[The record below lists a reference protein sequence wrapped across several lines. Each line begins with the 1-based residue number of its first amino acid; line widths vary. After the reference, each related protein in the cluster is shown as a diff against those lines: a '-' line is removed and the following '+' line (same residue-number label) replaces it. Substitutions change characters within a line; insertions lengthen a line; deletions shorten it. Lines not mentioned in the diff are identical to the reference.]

1 MRDDNDRNAAPRG
14 GRVTRRGLFG
24 LAAGCLAAAFARP
37 AKADLFGGD
46 ITVLLAQLEQQL
58 ALVSNAITTVQR
70 VTETA
75 QRAAKMVT
83 HAEQLGAMVTGQ
95 QGLNGFLSGLKGI
108 VDGGRGLTRDLQ
120 TINIR
125 GGQWKDR
132 ITNNVR
138 SGHGA
143 LSMREAVALS
153 REAGELDRA
162 FLRDMNRVSGGF
174 ARVMNSFDALESAAD
189 AVHEAQAVTGVVG
202 QVQLLGREVLQLTGI
217 AAELHA
223 SMSMTGALQAEELA
237 RQAAEREDARAR
249 TQVIFGDFEV
259 IHSSP
264 TTIRWDLDR
273 Q

>member
-1 MRDDNDRNAAPRG
+1 MRDAGDRDAAASG

-24 LAAGCLAAAFARP
+24 LVGGCLVAAFAKP
-37 AKADLFGGD
+37 VKADLFGGD

-58 ALVSNAITTVQR
+58 ALVSNAIATVQR

-75 QRAAKMVT
+75 QRAAKMV
-83 HAEQLGAMVTGQ
+83 EQGKQLGAMVTGQ

-132 ITNNVR
+132 ISNNVR
-138 SGHGA
+138 SGNGA

-162 FLRDMNRVSGGF
+162 FLRDMSTVSKGF
-174 ARVMNSFDALESAAD
+174 ARTMNSFEALESAAD
-189 AVHEAQAVTGVVG
+189 AVREAQAVTGVVG
-202 QVQLLGREVLQLTGI
+202 QVQLLGREMLQLTGI

-223 SMSMTGALQAEELA
+223 SMSLTGALQAEELA
-237 RQAAEREDARAR
+237 REAAEREDARAR
-249 TQVIFGDFEV
+249 SKVIFGDFE
-259 IHSSP
+259 IINSSP